1 MKSFLHLPPKAHSN
15 NANKCSND
23 SSLALRFF
31 LLSSCLS
38 NYYQNSKPDDEQTKA
53 ISCPLFNDRLQFV
66 SRTMIAY
73 LAGRVLEKNTNSVI
87 IEVGGVGYEVI
98 VPLTTF
104 YKLGEVGSKVSL
116 RIYTHVREDTLQL
129 YGFMTE
135 IEKQLFLKLIA
146 VQGISTKSALSILS
160 SMNADEVVQ
169 AILSKDIV
177 KLTTIPGV
185 GRKIAERL
193 TVELKDKLRD
203 FELAESTSYG
213 FKSEKTPDA
222 KALSVYQDALSA
234 LINLGYQR
242 SVAETALKNVLSE
255 NPEIELTELIRRG
268 LQTLSKV
275 RG

>member
-1 MKSFLHLPPKAHSN
+1 M
-15 NANKCSND
+15 
-23 SSLALRFF
+23 
-31 LLSSCLS
+31 
-38 NYYQNSKPDDEQTKA
+38 
-53 ISCPLFNDRLQFV
+53 FNDRLQFV

>member
-1 MKSFLHLPPKAHSN
+1 
-15 NANKCSND
+15 
-23 SSLALRFF
+23 
-31 LLSSCLS
+31 
-38 NYYQNSKPDDEQTKA
+38 
-53 ISCPLFNDRLQFV
+53 
-66 SRTMIAY
+66 MIAY